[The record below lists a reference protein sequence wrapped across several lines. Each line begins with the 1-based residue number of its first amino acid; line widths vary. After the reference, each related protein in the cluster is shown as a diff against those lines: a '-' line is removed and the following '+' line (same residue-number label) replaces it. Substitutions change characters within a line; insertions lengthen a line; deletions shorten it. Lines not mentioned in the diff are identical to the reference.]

1 MRCAAV
7 SPAFRYGELYTH
19 HDSVIRDFFSF
30 IDSASVHKYTPIQ
43 HGDVVFAASGETHE
57 EIGKAAVFV
66 ADHEA
71 CAGGDTV
78 IFRPNSGI
86 EPLFVGY
93 AVNTEDAGRFKAR
106 FGQGSSVIHIAGSH
120 LQQLPVFLPA
130 PAEQRRIARVLDTV
144 DEAIRAT
151 EAVIA
156 KLEQVKEGLLHDL
169 LTCGIDDNGELRDP
183 ERHFGQFR
191 DSPLG
196 RIPREWAVT
205 LAANE
210 LEVTAGITLGPHRR
224 PNHNPQP
231 YLRVANV
238 YTERLD
244 LSDVAYLDARESE
257 LVGRTLIPGD
267 ILIVEGHANPEEI
280 GRAAMATADVE
291 GFTFQNHLFRV
302 RPNALHPGF
311 AVRWLNGVSARKHWR
326 RVSASSSGL
335 YTINQEKLRA
345 MWLAVPPAYE
355 QSAIVVRVDSVD
367 CRIETST
374 SELQK
379 LRLLR
384 SGLMDDLLTGRVRVA
399 TVGTAP

>member
-1 MRCAAV
+1 MPDFFTLGELGSFSRGRGGPKSDEVRSGVACV
-7 SPAFRYGELYTH
+7 RYGELYTH

-196 RIPREWAVT
+196 RIPA
-205 LAANE
+205 
-210 LEVTAGITLGPHRR
+210 
-224 PNHNPQP
+224 
-231 YLRVANV
+231 
-238 YTERLD
+238 
-244 LSDVAYLDARESE
+244 
-257 LVGRTLIPGD
+257 
-267 ILIVEGHANPEEI
+267 
-280 GRAAMATADVE
+280 
-291 GFTFQNHLFRV
+291 
-302 RPNALHPGF
+302 
-311 AVRWLNGVSARKHWR
+311 
-326 RVSASSSGL
+326 SGL
-335 YTINQEKLRA
+335 
-345 MWLAVPPAYE
+345 
-355 QSAIVVRVDSVD
+355 
-367 CRIETST
+367 
-374 SELQK
+374 
-379 LRLLR
+379 
-384 SGLMDDLLTGRVRVA
+384 
-399 TVGTAP
+399 